1 MDASTP
7 RDRYRQPAPL
17 VRATDEARRLI
28 RRAQLALA
36 AAALAAAVP
45 VAMIVAEQAAER
57 QSAAL
62 IPAAS
67 ADPLLTGV
75 LAGLT
80 TLFACWGLLA
90 VAGSVWRARLA
101 ARDRRDWAADW
112 ARVEPSWSGRLR

>member
-7 RDRYRQPAPL
+7 RDRYRRPAPL
-17 VRATDEARRLI
+17 LRATDEARRLI

-45 VAMIVAEQAAER
+45 VAMIVAEQAAEQ

-62 IPAAS
+62 IPAAT
-67 ADPLLTGV
+67 ADPLVTGA

-80 TLFACWGLLA
+80 TLFACWTVLA
-90 VAGSVWRARLA
+90 VACGVWRARLA
-101 ARDRRDWAADW
+101 ARDRLDWAADW
-112 ARVEPSWSGRLR
+112 ARVEPRWSGRLR